1 MNGDDMGIKSND
13 MKILTPYRAVIGS
26 SDGTILPCDLMWLS
40 QDGTLNFSGKFS
52 GCLLKEEWTDP
63 VTSDFIVED
72 CSEEYAV
79 TRTRWEESFASV
91 N

>member
-1 MNGDDMGIKSND
+1 
-13 MKILTPYRAVIGS
+13 
-26 SDGTILPCDLMWLS
+26 MWLS
-40 QDGTLNFSGKFS
+40 EDGTLNFPGKFS

-79 TRTRWEESFASV
+79 TKTRWEESFASV